1 MNRPKQR
8 GTASVSAQVLR
19 RAREKRGTSRMP
31 PVACP
36 SRVKGVWKEDAT
48 LDTVSSAMYLGC
60 KVSGGPK
67 DSGPVQHRVDLGGVA
82 LQKHWRFW
90 GDKQAS
96 LKMKMSAYRMYI
108 TSVVCHGYEGWYL
121 GEKECKI
128 LNGFDLRAQMLF
140 TGWDYDVVA
149 ATREF
154 SLVEYVRERRIKF
167 LGHTLRLDPGIL
179 VHKVLA
185 GYHHHLV
192 NLPHRAR
199 GMFEGTI
206 FADAPNPQNFEGLVV
221 AAKDRSGWTRST
233 RRLLEPQRRASRRI
247 SAGVRPGQD
256 DANERPEDGDAL

>member
-1 MNRPKQR
+1 
-8 GTASVSAQVLR
+8 
-19 RAREKRGTSRMP
+19 
-31 PVACP
+31 
-36 SRVKGVWKEDAT
+36 
-48 LDTVSSAMYLGC
+48 
-60 KVSGGPK
+60 
-67 DSGPVQHRVDLGGVA
+67 
-82 LQKHWRFW
+82 
-90 GDKQAS
+90 
-96 LKMKMSAYRMYI
+96 MKMSAYRMYV

-206 FADAPNPQNFEGLVV
+206 FADAPNPRDFEGLVI
-221 AAKDRSGWTRST
+221 AAKDKSGWTRST

-247 SAGVRPGQD
+247 SAGVRAGQCDVDERPGDD
-256 DANERPEDGDAL
+256 DAL

>member
-1 MNRPKQR
+1 
-8 GTASVSAQVLR
+8 VSAQVLR

-154 SLVEYVRERRIKF
+154 SLVAYVRERRMKF

-179 VHKVLA
+179 VHKVLS
-185 GYHHHLV
+185 GYHSHLIS
-192 NLPHRAR
+192 LPCRAR
-199 GMFEGTI
+199 GCFEGTI
-206 FADAPNPQNFEGLVV
+206 FADAPNPRNFEGLV
-221 AAKDRSGWTRST
+221 ASAKDRGKWSQFT
-233 RRLLEPQRRASRRI
+233 RRLLEPQRRGSRRI
-247 SAGVRPGQD
+247 SVGRRGGQGDEDARP
-256 DANERPEDGDAL
+256 DGDNAL